1 MKKKLLSFAICI
13 LATLVWSCNNSGS
26 STSSTDS
33 TTSSTMG
40 ADSSSTTTNANT
52 TMSNTP
58 LSKDDSSF
66 VTEAAAGSMMEV
78 QTGQM
83 AQQQASNP
91 RVKDFGNMMVTDH
104 GKANDELKNLVSGRS
119 ITLPQS
125 LPSDKQKKVDQ
136 LKGLNGSA
144 FDKKYV
150 SMMLED
156 HQKDV
161 AKFKSEADKAQDPQ
175 LKQWVQNTVP
185 VLQKH
190 LDSIEAIK
198 KGM

>member
-1 MKKKLLSFAICI
+1 MKKKLFSFAICLSVAAI
-13 LATLVWSCNNSGS
+13 WSCNNSGD
-26 STSSTDS
+26 STSTTDS
-33 TTSSTMG
+33 TTS
-40 ADSSSTTTNANT
+40 TTTDT
-52 TMSNTP
+52 TSTGGSTNSTASTTP
-58 LSKDDSSF
+58 LSKDDSVF
-66 VTEAAAGSMMEV
+66 VIEAATGSLMEV
-78 QTGQM
+78 QTGQI
-83 AQQQASNP
+83 AQQQGNNQ
-91 RVKDFGNMMVTDH
+91 RVKDFGGMMVTDH
-104 GKANDELKNLVSGRS
+104 GKAVDDIKNMVSARNMN
-119 ITLPQS
+119 LPQN
-125 LPSDKQKKVDQ
+125 LPADKQKMVDQ
-136 LKGLNGSA
+136 LKSLKGAA

-190 LDSIEAIK
+190 LDSIQAIK

>member
-1 MKKKLLSFAICI
+1 M
-13 LATLVWSCNNSGS
+13 
-26 STSSTDS
+26 
-33 TTSSTMG
+33 
-40 ADSSSTTTNANT
+40 
-52 TMSNTP
+52 
-58 LSKDDSSF
+58 
-66 VTEAAAGSMMEV
+66 GSMMEV
-78 QTGQM
+78 QTGQL
-83 AQQQASNP
+83 AQQQANNP
-91 RVKDFGNMMVTDH
+91 RVKDFGSMMVTDH
-104 GKANDELKNLVSGRS
+104 GKAVDDIKGMASARNMN
-119 ITLPQS
+119 LPQS
-125 LPSDKQKKVDQ
+125 LPADKQKMVDQ
-136 LKGLNGSA
+136 LKALNGAA

-190 LDSIEAIK
+190 LDSIQAIK